1 LRVVRDDRGALKQQY
16 QNDELIVHRFE
27 QCISADVLT
36 DTIPNK
42 LLPNT
47 GGPPVLLAPWLV
59 ALVAAA
65 ILLLRRT

>member
-1 LRVVRDDRGALKQQY
+1 VVRDDRGALRHQY
-16 QNDELIVHRFE
+16 QDDELIVHRFE
-27 QCISADVLT
+27 QCISADVLS

-47 GGPPVLLAPWLV
+47 GGPYLLLVPWLA
-59 ALVAAA
+59 ALLTAG